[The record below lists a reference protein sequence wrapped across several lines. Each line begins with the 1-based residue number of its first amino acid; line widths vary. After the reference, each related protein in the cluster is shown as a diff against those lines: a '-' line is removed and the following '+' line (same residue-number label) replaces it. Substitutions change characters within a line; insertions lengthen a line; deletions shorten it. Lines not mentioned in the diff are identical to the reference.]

1 MNEHIENLSQ
11 VVDYLDKINEYMQ
24 CYGIDSR
31 EYNIAREKLEEAVF
45 WLTYGMEEENGKEIF
60 TSNS

>member
-31 EYNIAREKLEEAVF
+31 EYNIARQKLEEAIF
-45 WLTYGMEEENGKEIF
+45 WLTYGMEEENG
-60 TSNS
+60 N